1 MTPNAACG
9 LLAEPE
15 RLRVYAAVVLGA
27 GLPSEIADRS
37 GVDLDTV
44 LKAVRRLHRGGL
56 LSLVDGRY
64 AADAAPFK
72 DAIRL
77 AAATEPPVT
86 PLDPDPKR
94 DAVLRAFIRDGRLV
108 RMPVARAKLRM
119 VLEHIVAGFEPG
131 VRYPERE
138 VNAILRAWSEDY
150 VTLRRTLIDNV
161 LLTRDAG
168 VYWRSGGPV
177 EV

>member
-9 LLAEPE
+9 LLAEPD

-27 GLPSEIADRS
+27 GLPSEIADRA
-37 GVDLDTV
+37 GTDVDTAIRAL
-44 LKAVRRLHRGGL
+44 RRLHRGGL

-72 DAIRL
+72 EAVRV
-77 AAATEPPVT
+77 AAATEPPVA
-86 PLDPDPKR
+86 PLDPDPRR

-108 RMPVARAKLRM
+108 HMPVARAKLRM

-138 VNAILRAWSEDY
+138 VNTILRAWTEDY
-150 VTLRRTLIDNV
+150 VTLRRNLIDTV
-161 LLTRDAG
+161 LLDRADG
-168 VYWRSGGPV
+168 YYWRSGGPV